1 MRTKL
6 KLEERIKR
14 NSALTALLLV
24 VVAALTLEATSL
36 IQYYYSEKGIKEEA
50 SRRAESQLEN
60 TRLKIEGVLDQV
72 EAVIRSN
79 IRLTQWGFDHLDSLD
94 MITSIIVRDNPVVS
108 GSTVA
113 LVPGY
118 NRKRP
123 KFAPYS
129 FRDPGTGEIL
139 SRSLATE
146 EYDYPSKE
154 WFTKAIET
162 DAGYWSEPYIDVGG
176 GEIMMTT
183 YSIPVRDGKGQVAAV
198 LTADISLDWLTSY
211 VGGNKVYPEA
221 FNMVISRKGE
231 IIVCPVE
238 TLVMNKTV
246 QEASKD
252 FGDQERVGT
261 VIRSMMSGESG
272 VMEIRG
278 KSSSNNHVYFAP
290 VERTGWSM
298 SIVIPDS
305 EIFGEI
311 KKTRR
316 LVELLQ
322 IFGLLMLVTILGFAA
337 KSQNEY
343 KNLSEKKEKMENE
356 LNIARSIQMS
366 MIPKTFPPFPE
377 RDDLDISAVIVPAKE
392 VGGDLYDYFIRD
404 GKLYFCIGDVSGK
417 GVPAALVMA
426 VTRSLFHSV
435 ATHEHTSAHIVNTM
449 NKSMAEMN
457 DSNMFVTFFCGIL
470 NLEDG
475 LLDFCNA
482 GHNAPVII
490 SGAKKELELIPN
502 LPLGIMEDFVFKSQK
517 AVLKDDD
524 ALFLYTDGLTEAEN
538 IHQDLFGEERMM
550 DVLSTRRDSVGHL
563 KAMAKAVTRFVGDAP
578 RSDDLTM
585 LFIHYIKS
593 EPGVLKRHLV
603 IKNDI
608 GQISR
613 LEKFISGIAASKNL
627 DEALATNI
635 NLALEEAVT
644 NSVMYAYP
652 EGTEGEIEI
661 KARVDDNEIEFIL
674 SDNGIEFDP
683 TARPEPD
690 ITASAELRPI
700 GGLGIFLVK
709 NIMDSVTYRREDGTN
724 NLIMIKKLK

>member
-129 FRDPGTGEIL
+129 YRDPGTGEIL

-162 DAGYWSEPYIDVGG
+162 GSGYWSEPYIDVGG
-176 GEIMMTT
+176 GEILMTT

-198 LTADISLDWLTSY
+198 LTADISLEWLTSY

-221 FNMVISRKGE
+221 FNMVISRMGE

-252 FGDQERVGT
+252 FGDQERVGA

-272 VMEIRG
+272 MLEIRG
-278 KSSSNNHVYFAP
+278 KASNNHVYFAP
-290 VERTGWSM
+290 VDRTGWSM

-322 IFGLLMLVTILGFAA
+322 ILGLLMLVTILGFAA

-366 MIPKTFPPFPE
+366 MIPKTFPPFPD

-449 NKSMAEMN
+449 NKSMSEMN

-475 LLDFCNA
+475 HLDFCNA

-490 SGAKKELELIPN
+490 SGARKELELIPN
-502 LPLGIMEDFVFKSQK
+502 LPLGIMEDFIFKSQHT
-517 AVLKDDD
+517 VLKDDD

-538 IHQDLFGEERMM
+538 INQDLFGEERMM
-550 DVLSTRRDSVGHL
+550 DVLSTRRDSTNHL
-563 KAMAKAVTRFVGDAP
+563 KAMAKAVKQFVGDAP

-593 EPGVLKRHLV
+593 EPGVLKRHLTLE
-603 IKNDI
+603 NEI

-613 LEKFISGIAASKNL
+613 LSKFISDIATTREL
-627 DEALATNI
+627 DEDLAMNI
-635 NLALEEAVT
+635 NLAMEEAVT
-644 NSVMYAYP
+644 NSIMYAYP
-652 EGTEGEIEI
+652 EGTRGEIEVE
-661 KARVDDNEIEFIL
+661 ARVDDNTIEFTI
-674 SDNGIEFDP
+674 SDNGMEFDP

-690 ITASAELRPI
+690 INARAEERPI

-709 NIMDSVTYRREDGTN
+709 NIMDSVSYTREKNTN
-724 NLIMIKKLK
+724 ILRLIKKLK

>member
-1 MRTKL
+1 MRLTRT
-6 KLEERIKR
+6 LEERFKWK
-14 NSALTALLLV
+14 SVATALLLV
-24 VVAALTLEATSL
+24 VVAAMTLEATSL
-36 IQYYYSEKGIKEEA
+36 IQYFYAEKGLREEA
-50 SRRAESQLEN
+50 TKRAESQLEN
-60 TRLKIEGVLDQV
+60 TRLKIDGVLDQV
-72 EAVIRSN
+72 EATIRN
-79 IRLTQWGFDHLDSLD
+79 TVRLTQWGFDHLDSLD
-94 MITSIIVRDNPVVS
+94 MITSIIVRDNPVVT

-118 NRKRP
+118 SRKHP
-123 KFAPYS
+123 LFAPYS
-129 FRDPGTGEIL
+129 YKDQNTGEIL

-154 WFTKAIET
+154 WFTKAIEA
-162 DAGYWSEPYIDVGG
+162 DGGYWSEPYLDVGG
-176 GEIMMTT
+176 GEVLMTT
-183 YSIPVRDGKGQVAAV
+183 YSVPVRDSQGKVAAV
-198 LTADISLDWLTSY
+198 LTADIALDWLTNY
-211 VGGNKVYPEA
+211 VGGSKVYPDA
-221 FNMVISRKGE
+221 FNLVVSREGE
-231 IIVCPVE
+231 IMVSPVE
-238 TLVMNKTV
+238 TLVLKGTLLDVANRFADSSRVKSL
-246 QEASKD
+246 SKAML
-252 FGDQERVGT
+252 GGK
-261 VIRSMMSGESG
+261 SGM
-272 VMEIRG
+272 MEIR
-278 KSSSNNHVYFAP
+278 SETTNNHVYFAP

-298 SIVIPDS
+298 SIIIPDK

-311 KKTRR
+311 KSTRR
-316 LVELLQ
+316 LVEILQLL
-322 IFGLLMLVTILGFAA
+322 GLTMLILILSFAA
-337 KSQNEY
+337 KSQNQF
-343 KNLSEKKEKMENE
+343 KTLSENKEKMENE
-356 LNIARSIQMS
+356 LTIAKGIQMS

-377 RDDLDISAVIVPAKE
+377 RDDLDMSAVIVPAKE
-392 VGGDLYDYFIRD
+392 VGGDLYDYFIRNE
-404 GKLYFCIGDVSGK
+404 KLYFCIGDVSGK

-426 VTRSLFHSV
+426 VTRSLFRSV
-435 ATHEHTSAHIVNTM
+435 ANHENSARHIVEII
-449 NKSMAEMN
+449 NKSMLEMN
-457 DSNMFVTFFCGIL
+457 DNNMFVTFFCGIL
-470 NLEDG
+470 NLENG
-475 LLDFCNA
+475 HLDFCNA
-482 GHNAPVII
+482 GHNNPVLI
-490 SGAKKELELIPN
+490 SGIRKKLEVIPN
-502 LPLGIMEDFVFKSQK
+502 LPLGVLADFKFESQEI
-517 AVLKDDD
+517 VLKDDD
-524 ALFLYTDGLTEAEN
+524 ALFLYTDGLSEAEN
-538 IHQDLFGEERMM
+538 IDHKLFGEDRMM
-550 DVLSTRRDSVGHL
+550 NVLSTRRDAAGHL
-563 KAMAKAVTRFVGDAP
+563 KAMAKEVSDFVGEAP

-585 LFIHYIKS
+585 LFIHYINS

-608 GQISR
+608 SQISR

>member
-129 FRDPGTGEIL
+129 YRDPGTGEIL

-162 DAGYWSEPYIDVGG
+162 GSGYWSEPYIDVGG
-176 GEIMMTT
+176 GEILMTT

-198 LTADISLDWLTSY
+198 LTADISLEWLTSY

-221 FNMVISRKGE
+221 FNMVISRMGE

-252 FGDQERVGT
+252 FGDQERVGA

-272 VMEIRG
+272 MLEIRG
-278 KSSSNNHVYFAP
+278 KASNNHVYFAP
-290 VERTGWSM
+290 VDRTGWSM

-322 IFGLLMLVTILGFAA
+322 ILGLLMLVTILGFAA

-366 MIPKTFPPFPE
+366 MIPKTFPPFPD

-449 NKSMAEMN
+449 NKSMSEMN

-475 LLDFCNA
+475 HLDFCNA

-490 SGAKKELELIPN
+490 SGARKELELIPN
-502 LPLGIMEDFVFKSQK
+502 LPLGIMEDFIFKSQHT
-517 AVLKDDD
+517 VLKDDD

-538 IHQDLFGEERMM
+538 INQDLFGEERMM
-550 DVLSTRRDSVGHL
+550 DVLSTRRDSTNHL
-563 KAMAKAVTRFVGDAP
+563 KAMAKAVKQFVGDAP

-593 EPGVLKRHLV
+593 EPGVLKRHLTLE
-603 IKNDI
+603 NEI

-613 LEKFISGIAASKNL
+613 LSKFISNIATSRGL
-627 DEALATNI
+627 DENLAMNI
-635 NLALEEAVT
+635 NLAMEEAVT
-644 NSVMYAYP
+644 NSIMYAYP
-652 EGTEGEIEI
+652 EGTRGEIEVD
-661 KARVDDNEIEFIL
+661 ARVDDDTIEFTIA
-674 SDNGIEFDP
+674 DCGMEFDP

-690 ITASAELRPI
+690 INAGAEERPI

-709 NIMDSVTYRREDGTN
+709 NIMDSVSYIREKDTN
-724 NLIMIKKLK
+724 ILRLIKKLK

>member
-129 FRDPGTGEIL
+129 YRDPGTGEIL

-162 DAGYWSEPYIDVGG
+162 GSGYWSEPYIDVGG
-176 GEIMMTT
+176 GEILMTT

-198 LTADISLDWLTSY
+198 LTADISLEWLTSY

-221 FNMVISRKGE
+221 FNMVISRMGE

-252 FGDQERVGT
+252 FGDQERVGA

-272 VMEIRG
+272 MLEIRG
-278 KSSSNNHVYFAP
+278 KASNNHVYFAP
-290 VERTGWSM
+290 VDRTGWSM

-322 IFGLLMLVTILGFAA
+322 ILGLLMLVTILGFAA

-366 MIPKTFPPFPE
+366 MIPKTFPPFPD

-470 NLEDG
+470 NLDDG
-475 LLDFCNA
+475 HLDFCNA

-490 SGAKKELELIPN
+490 SGARKELELIPN

-538 IHQDLFGEERMM
+538 INQDLFGEERMM

-563 KAMAKAVTRFVGDAP
+563 KAMAKAVKQFVGDAP

-593 EPGVLKRHLV
+593 EPGVLKRHLTLE
-603 IKNDI
+603 NEI

-613 LEKFISGIAASKNL
+613 LSKFISNIATSRGL
-627 DEALATNI
+627 DEDLAMNI
-635 NLALEEAVT
+635 NLAMEEAVT
-644 NSVMYAYP
+644 NSIMYAYP
-652 EGTEGEIEI
+652 EGTRGEIEVD
-661 KARVDDNEIEFIL
+661 ARVDDDTIEFTIA
-674 SDNGIEFDP
+674 DCGMEFDP

-690 ITASAELRPI
+690 INAGAEERPI

-709 NIMDSVTYRREDGTN
+709 NIMDSVSYIREKDTN
-724 NLIMIKKLK
+724 ILRLIKKLK

>member
-6 KLEERIKR
+6 KLEERFKR
-14 NSALTALLLV
+14 NSTLTALLLV

-108 GSTVA
+108 GSTIA

-118 NRKRP
+118 SRRYP

-129 FRDPGTGEIL
+129 YKDPDTGEIL

-162 DAGYWSEPYIDVGG
+162 GSGYWSEPYIDVGG
-176 GEIMMTT
+176 GEILMTT

-198 LTADISLDWLTSY
+198 LTADISLEWLTSY

-231 IIVCPVE
+231 IIVSPVE
-238 TLVMNKTV
+238 TLVMRKTV

-252 FGDQERVGT
+252 FGDQEKVGA

-272 VMEIRG
+272 MLEIRG
-278 KSSSNNHVYFAP
+278 KASNNHVYFAP
-290 VERTGWSM
+290 VDRTGWSM

-322 IFGLLMLVTILGFAA
+322 ILGLLMLVTILGFAA

-366 MIPKTFPPFPE
+366 MIPKTFPPFPD

-449 NKSMAEMN
+449 NKSMSEMN

-475 LLDFCNA
+475 HLDFCNA

-490 SGAKKELELIPN
+490 SGARKELELIPN
-502 LPLGIMEDFVFKSQK
+502 LPLGIMEDFIFKSQHT
-517 AVLKDDD
+517 VLKDDD

-538 IHQDLFGEERMM
+538 INQDLFGEERMM
-550 DVLSTRRDSVGHL
+550 DVLSTRRDSTNHL
-563 KAMAKAVTRFVGDAP
+563 KAMAKAVKQFVGDAP

-593 EPGVLKRHLV
+593 EPGILKRHLTLE
-603 IKNDI
+603 NEI

-613 LEKFISGIAASKNL
+613 LSKFISDIASSRGL
-627 DEALATNI
+627 DENQAMNI
-635 NLALEEAVT
+635 NLAMEEAVT
-644 NSVMYAYP
+644 NSIMYAYP
-652 EGTEGEIEI
+652 EGTRGEVEVD
-661 KARVDDNEIEFIL
+661 ARVDDNAIEFTI
-674 SDNGIEFDP
+674 SDNGMEFDP

-690 ITASAELRPI
+690 INARAEERPI

-709 NIMDSVTYRREDGTN
+709 NIMDSVSYTREKNTN
-724 NLIMIKKLK
+724 ILRLIKKLK

>member
-72 EAVIRSN
+72 EAVIGSN

-129 FRDPGTGEIL
+129 YRDPGTGEIL

-162 DAGYWSEPYIDVGG
+162 GSGYWSEPYIDVGG
-176 GEIMMTT
+176 GEILMTT

-198 LTADISLDWLTSY
+198 LTADISLEWLTSY

-221 FNMVISRKGE
+221 FNMVISRMGE

-252 FGDQERVGT
+252 FGDQERVGA

-272 VMEIRG
+272 MLEIRG
-278 KSSSNNHVYFAP
+278 KASNNHVYFAP
-290 VERTGWSM
+290 VDRTGWSM

-322 IFGLLMLVTILGFAA
+322 ILGLLMLVTILGFAA

-366 MIPKTFPPFPE
+366 MIPKTFPPFPD

-470 NLEDG
+470 NLDDG
-475 LLDFCNA
+475 HLDFCNA

-490 SGAKKELELIPN
+490 SGARKELELIPN

-538 IHQDLFGEERMM
+538 INQDLFGEERMM

-563 KAMAKAVTRFVGDAP
+563 KAMAKAVKQFVGDAP

-593 EPGVLKRHLV
+593 EPGVLKRHLTLE
-603 IKNDI
+603 NEI

-613 LEKFISGIAASKNL
+613 LSKFISNIATSRGL
-627 DEALATNI
+627 DEDLAMNI
-635 NLALEEAVT
+635 NLAMEEAVT
-644 NSVMYAYP
+644 NSIMYAYP
-652 EGTEGEIEI
+652 EGTRGEIEVD
-661 KARVDDNEIEFIL
+661 ARVDDDTIEFTIA
-674 SDNGIEFDP
+674 DCGMEFDP

-690 ITASAELRPI
+690 INAGAEERPI

-709 NIMDSVTYRREDGTN
+709 NIMDSVSYTREKDTN
-724 NLIMIKKLK
+724 ILRLIKKLK

>member
-129 FRDPGTGEIL
+129 YRDPGTGEIL

-162 DAGYWSEPYIDVGG
+162 GSGYWSEPYIDVGG
-176 GEIMMTT
+176 GEILMTT
-183 YSIPVRDGKGQVAAV
+183 YSIPVQDGKGQVAAV
-198 LTADISLDWLTSY
+198 LTADISLEWLTSY

-221 FNMVISRKGE
+221 FNMVISRMGE

-252 FGDQERVGT
+252 FGDQERVGA

-272 VMEIRG
+272 MLEIRG
-278 KSSSNNHVYFAP
+278 KASNNHVYFAP
-290 VERTGWSM
+290 VDRTGWSM

-322 IFGLLMLVTILGFAA
+322 ILGLLMLVTILGFAA

-366 MIPKTFPPFPE
+366 MIPKTFPPFPD

-470 NLEDG
+470 NLDDG
-475 LLDFCNA
+475 HLDFCNA

-563 KAMAKAVTRFVGDAP
+563 KAMAKAVKQFVGDAP

-593 EPGVLKRHLV
+593 EPGVLKRHLTLE
-603 IKNDI
+603 NEI

-613 LEKFISGIAASKNL
+613 LSKFISNIATSRGL
-627 DEALATNI
+627 DEDLAMNI
-635 NLALEEAVT
+635 NLAMEEAVT
-644 NSVMYAYP
+644 NSIMYAYP
-652 EGTEGEIEI
+652 EGTRGEIEVD
-661 KARVDDNEIEFIL
+661 ARVDDDTIEFTIA
-674 SDNGIEFDP
+674 DCGMEFDP

-690 ITASAELRPI
+690 INAGAEERPI

-709 NIMDSVTYRREDGTN
+709 NIMDSVSYTREKDTN
-724 NLIMIKKLK
+724 ILRLIKKLK

>member
-60 TRLKIEGVLDQV
+60 TRLKIDGILDQV

-129 FRDPGTGEIL
+129 YRDPGTGEIL

-162 DAGYWSEPYIDVGG
+162 GSGYWSEPYIDVGG
-176 GEIMMTT
+176 GEILMTT

-198 LTADISLDWLTSY
+198 LTADISLEWLTSY

-221 FNMVISRKGE
+221 FNMVISRMGE

-252 FGDQERVGT
+252 FGDQERVGA

-272 VMEIRG
+272 MLEIRG
-278 KSSSNNHVYFAP
+278 KASNNHVYFAP
-290 VERTGWSM
+290 VDRTGWSM

-322 IFGLLMLVTILGFAA
+322 ILGLLMLVTILGFAA

-366 MIPKTFPPFPE
+366 MIPKTFPPFPD

-449 NKSMAEMN
+449 NKSMSEMN

-475 LLDFCNA
+475 HLDFCNA

-490 SGAKKELELIPN
+490 SGARKELELIPN

-517 AVLKDDD
+517 TVLKDDD

-563 KAMAKAVTRFVGDAP
+563 KAMAKAVKQFVGDAP

-593 EPGVLKRHLV
+593 EPGVLKRHLTLE
-603 IKNDI
+603 NEI

-613 LEKFISGIAASKNL
+613 LSKFISDIASSRGL
-627 DEALATNI
+627 DENQAMNI
-635 NLALEEAVT
+635 NLAMEEAVT
-644 NSVMYAYP
+644 NSIMYAYP
-652 EGTEGEIEI
+652 EGTRGEVEVD
-661 KARVDDNEIEFIL
+661 ARADDNAIEFTI
-674 SDNGIEFDP
+674 SDNGMEFDP

-690 ITASAELRPI
+690 INAKAEERPI

-709 NIMDSVTYRREDGTN
+709 NIMDSVSYTREKDTN
-724 NLIMIKKLK
+724 ILRLIKKLK

>member
-6 KLEERIKR
+6 KLEERFKR
-14 NSALTALLLV
+14 NSTLTALLLV

-108 GSTVA
+108 GSTIA

-118 NRKRP
+118 SRRYP

-129 FRDPGTGEIL
+129 YKAPDTGEIL

-176 GEIMMTT
+176 GEILMTT

-198 LTADISLDWLTSY
+198 LTADISLEWLTSY

-221 FNMVISRKGE
+221 FNMVISRMGE

-252 FGDQERVGT
+252 FGDQERVGA

-272 VMEIRG
+272 MLEIRG
-278 KSSSNNHVYFAP
+278 KASNNHVYFAP
-290 VERTGWSM
+290 VDRTGWSM

-322 IFGLLMLVTILGFAA
+322 ILGLLMLVTILGFAA

-366 MIPKTFPPFPE
+366 MIPKTFPPFPD

-449 NKSMAEMN
+449 NKSMSEMN

-475 LLDFCNA
+475 HLDFCNA

-490 SGAKKELELIPN
+490 SGARKELELIPN
-502 LPLGIMEDFVFKSQK
+502 LPLGIMEDFIFKSQHT
-517 AVLKDDD
+517 VLKDDD

-538 IHQDLFGEERMM
+538 INQDLFGEERMM
-550 DVLSTRRDSVGHL
+550 DVLSTRRDSTNHL
-563 KAMAKAVTRFVGDAP
+563 KAMAKAVKQFVGDAP

-593 EPGVLKRHLV
+593 EPGILKRHLTLE
-603 IKNDI
+603 NEI

-613 LEKFISGIAASKNL
+613 LSKFISDIASSRGL
-627 DEALATNI
+627 DENQAMNI
-635 NLALEEAVT
+635 NLAMEEAVT
-644 NSVMYAYP
+644 NSIMYAYP
-652 EGTEGEIEI
+652 EGTRGEVEVDAI
-661 KARVDDNEIEFIL
+661 VDDNAIEFTI
-674 SDNGIEFDP
+674 SDNGMEFDP

-690 ITASAELRPI
+690 INARAEERPI

-709 NIMDSVTYRREDGTN
+709 NIMDSVSYTREKNTN
-724 NLIMIKKLK
+724 ILRLIKKLK

>member
-129 FRDPGTGEIL
+129 YRDSGTGEIL

-176 GEIMMTT
+176 GEILMTT

-198 LTADISLDWLTSY
+198 LTADISLEWLTSY

-221 FNMVISRKGE
+221 FNMVISRMGE

-252 FGDQERVGT
+252 FGDQERVGA

-272 VMEIRG
+272 MLEIRG
-278 KSSSNNHVYFAP
+278 KASNNHVYFAP
-290 VERTGWSM
+290 VDRTGWSM

-322 IFGLLMLVTILGFAA
+322 ILGLLMLVTILGFAA

-366 MIPKTFPPFPE
+366 MIPKTFPPFPD

-449 NKSMAEMN
+449 NKSMSEMN

-470 NLEDG
+470 NLDDG
-475 LLDFCNA
+475 HLDFCNA

-490 SGAKKELELIPN
+490 SGARKELELIPN

-538 IHQDLFGEERMM
+538 INQDLFGEERMM
-550 DVLSTRRDSVGHL
+550 DVLSTRRDSTNHL
-563 KAMAKAVTRFVGDAP
+563 KAMAKAVKQFVGDAP

-593 EPGVLKRHLV
+593 EPGVLKRHLTLE
-603 IKNDI
+603 NEI

-613 LEKFISGIAASKNL
+613 LSKFISNIATSRGL
-627 DEALATNI
+627 DEDLAMNI
-635 NLALEEAVT
+635 NLAMEEAVT
-644 NSVMYAYP
+644 NSIMYAYP
-652 EGTEGEIEI
+652 EGIRGEIEVD
-661 KARVDDNEIEFIL
+661 ARVDDNTIEFTI
-674 SDNGIEFDP
+674 SDNGMEFDP
-683 TARPEPD
+683 TDRPEPD
-690 ITASAELRPI
+690 INAGAEERPI

-709 NIMDSVTYRREDGTN
+709 NIMDSVSYIREKDTN
-724 NLIMIKKLK
+724 ILRLIKKLK

>member
-94 MITSIIVRDNPVVS
+94 MITSIIVRDNPIVS
-108 GSTVA
+108 GSTIA

-118 NRKRP
+118 SRRLP
-123 KFAPYS
+123 LFAPYS
-129 FRDPGTGEIL
+129 YRDPGTGEIL

-146 EYDYPSKE
+146 GYDYPSKE
-154 WFTKAIET
+154 WFAKAIET

-176 GEIMMTT
+176 GEILMTT

-198 LTADISLDWLTSY
+198 LTADISLEWLTSY

-221 FNMVISRKGE
+221 FNMVISRMGE

-252 FGDQERVGT
+252 FGDQERVGA

-272 VMEIRG
+272 MLEIRG
-278 KSSSNNHVYFAP
+278 KASNNHVYFAP
-290 VERTGWSM
+290 VDRTGWSM

-322 IFGLLMLVTILGFAA
+322 ILGLLMLVTILGFAA

-366 MIPKTFPPFPE
+366 MIPKTFPPFPD

-449 NKSMAEMN
+449 NKSMSEMN

-475 LLDFCNA
+475 HLDFCNA

-490 SGAKKELELIPN
+490 SGARKELELIPN
-502 LPLGIMEDFVFKSQK
+502 LPLGIMEDFIFKSQHT
-517 AVLKDDD
+517 VLKDDD

-538 IHQDLFGEERMM
+538 INQDLFGEERMM
-550 DVLSTRRDSVGHL
+550 DVLSTRRDSTNHL
-563 KAMAKAVTRFVGDAP
+563 KAMAKAVKQFVGDAP

-593 EPGVLKRHLV
+593 EPGVLKRHLTLE
-603 IKNDI
+603 NEI

-613 LEKFISGIAASKNL
+613 LSKFISDIATTREL
-627 DEALATNI
+627 DEDLAMNI
-635 NLALEEAVT
+635 NLAMEEAVT
-644 NSVMYAYP
+644 NSIMYAYP
-652 EGTEGEIEI
+652 EGTRGEIEVE
-661 KARVDDNEIEFIL
+661 ARVDDNTIEFTI
-674 SDNGIEFDP
+674 SDNGMEFDP

-690 ITASAELRPI
+690 INARAEERPI

-709 NIMDSVTYRREDGTN
+709 NIMDSVSYTREKNTN
-724 NLIMIKKLK
+724 ILRLIKKLK